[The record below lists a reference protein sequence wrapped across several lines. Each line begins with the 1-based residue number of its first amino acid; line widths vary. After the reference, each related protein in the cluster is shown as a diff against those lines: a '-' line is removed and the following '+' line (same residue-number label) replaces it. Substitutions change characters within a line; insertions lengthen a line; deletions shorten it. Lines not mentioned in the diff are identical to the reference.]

1 MFSQSSETL
10 IGRCFNSL
18 KVVYLVDSLTRWCTF
33 PNFRQSARWT
43 VAGRVSVK
51 KADRCPLFGLRENAG
66 RENAG
71 MKIHDMKNSTV
82 ELSCVGVA
90 SASAVCIEFAT
101 SSRRLPMTIWKLN
114 MLRIYPVEL
123 SRVELCRRCVR
134 AYVGCRDPVYNSA
147 ANGVSLEVAGSPL
160 ATAAS
165 WLRSHCDTT
174 QLDFVVGKLF
184 RFVVVET
191 HRDCRQLWVTNSIYT
206 PPTQLN
212 ATVKLRRRRR
222 CVLGLKLHS
231 YKNDVANTNVVKIN
245 IYREKWNQL
254 RRAQQEFDCF
264 SAYCL

>member
-123 SRVELCRRCVR
+123 SRVELCRRYVR
-134 AYVGCRDPVYNSA
+134 AYVGCRDPVYNST

-160 ATAAS
+160 ATAA
-165 WLRSHCDTT
+165 LRHSCVHTADTT

-184 RFVVVET
+184 RLVVT
-191 HRDCRQLWVTNSIYT
+191 HRDCRQLGVTH
-206 PPTQLN
+206 
-212 ATVKLRRRRR
+212 RRRNSTRQLS
-222 CVLGLKLHS
+222 CVGVGGV
-231 YKNDVANTNVVKIN
+231 YWA
-245 IYREKWNQL
+245 
-254 RRAQQEFDCF
+254 
-264 SAYCL
+264 